1 MALSE
6 LGKRAKIAIAKK
18 GLKPTVRTNY
28 GLDYQKKMLRQL
40 ERIMQGT
47 SKMSIENQ
55 NKLYKNL
62 TNSILKHSKQRE
74 SEAIAIQLKKFQ
86 GNNAWKIFTKKQGRL
101 QIGSKVKLPTQIL
114 AEYANIAT
122 QDPQVYIQSLIDE
135 KQGFIN
141 KVALELG
148 EDLSDL
154 TDTEW
159 KLIQEAADAHEDYHG
174 KYSGWYWVLQHLDE
188 VYSMRVDRESLITQ
202 IDEGD
207 VLSLIMFERTK
218 TLREKQ
224 ETWQRLYDKAKTL
237 RENQETWQRA
247 YDKVIE
253 ENNMRINKGK
263 HASLVDYLDVMIANP
278 TFTSEGMDTLSQL
291 GDYYIEHVNGKGTT
305 ADFMQWLK
313 DESLDDIWYKK

>member
-55 NKLYKNL
+55 NKLYRNL

-122 QDPQVYIQSLIDE
+122 QDPRIYIQNLIDE

-159 KLIQEAADAHEDYHG
+159 NLIQEAADAHEDYHG

-188 VYSMRVDRESLITQ
+188 LYSMKVDRQSLITQ

-207 VLSLIMFERTK
+207 VLSLVIFERTK

-224 ETWQRLYDKAKTL
+224 ETWQR
-237 RENQETWQRA
+237 A
-247 YDKVIE
+247 YNKVIE
-253 ENNMRINKGK
+253 EHDKRIDNGEY
-263 HASLVDYLDVMIANP
+263 ASLKDYLDVMIANP
-278 TFTSEGMDTLSQL
+278 AFTSESMDTLSQL
-291 GDYYIEHVNGKGTT
+291 GDYYVEHVSGTGTT
-305 ADFMQWLK
+305 SDFMQWLK
-313 DESLDDIWYKK
+313 EKGLNDIWGK

>member
-6 LGKRAKIAIAKK
+6 LGKRAKKAIAAK

-28 GLDYQKKMLRQL
+28 GLDYQKKMLKQL

-62 TNSILKHSKQRE
+62 TNSILKHSKERE
-74 SEAIAIQLKKFQ
+74 SEAIAIQLKKWQ
-86 GNNAWKIFTKKQGRL
+86 GENSWKIFKKKQGRL
-101 QIGSKVKLPTQIL
+101 QIGSKVRLPTQIL
-114 AEYANIAT
+114 AEYAKIAT

-141 KVALELG
+141 KVMLELG
-148 EDLSDL
+148 EDISDL

-159 KLIQEAADAHEDYHG
+159 QLIQEAADSRMDYHG
-174 KYSGWYWVLQHLDE
+174 KYSGWYWVLDHLDE
-188 VYSMRVDRESLITQ
+188 VYSMGVDRKSLITQ
-202 IDEGD
+202 INEGD
-207 VLSLIMFERTK
+207 VLSLVIFERAK

-224 ETWQRLYDKAKTL
+224 ETWQR
-237 RENQETWQRA
+237 A
-247 YDKVIE
+247 YNKVIE
-253 ENNMRINKGK
+253 ENNTRLDNGQ
-263 HASLVDYLDVMIANP
+263 HASLLNYLDVMIANP
-278 TFTSEGMDTLSQL
+278 AFTSEGMDVLGQL
-291 GDYYIEHVNGKGTT
+291 GDYYIQNVSGTGTT

-313 DESLDDIWYKK
+313 EMGLNDIWGK

>member
-47 SKMSIENQ
+47 SKMSIQNQ
-55 NKLYKNL
+55 NKLYRNL

-101 QIGSKVKLPTQIL
+101 QIGSKVKLPTQVL

-141 KVALELG
+141 KVSIELG

-159 KLIQEAADAHEDYHG
+159 RLIQEAADAHEDYHG

-188 VYSMRVDRESLITQ
+188 LYSMKVDRQSLITQ
-202 IDEGD
+202 INEGD
-207 VLSLIMFERTK
+207 VLSLVIFERAK
-218 TLREKQ
+218 TLREK
-224 ETWQRLYDKAKTL
+224 
-237 RENQETWQRA
+237 QETWQRA

-253 ENNMRINKGK
+253 EQNMRLDNGQ
-263 HASLVDYLDVMIANP
+263 HASLLDYLDVMIANP
-278 TFTSEGMDTLSQL
+278 AFTSEGMDTLSQL
-291 GDYYIEHVNGKGTT
+291 GDYYIEHVSGTGTT

-313 DESLDDIWYKK
+313 EMGLNDIWGK

>member
-6 LGKRAKIAIAKK
+6 LGKRAKTAIAKK

-47 SKMSIENQ
+47 SKMSIQNQ
-55 NKLYKNL
+55 NKLYRNL
-62 TNSILKHSKQRE
+62 TNSILKHSKERE

-86 GNNAWKIFTKKQGRL
+86 GGNAWKIFTKKQGRL

-159 KLIQEAADAHEDYHG
+159 RLIQEAADAHEDYHG

-188 VYSMRVDRESLITQ
+188 LYSMKVDRQSLITQ

-207 VLSLIMFERTK
+207 VLSLVIFERVK
-218 TLREKQ
+218 TLREK
-224 ETWQRLYDKAKTL
+224 
-237 RENQETWQRA
+237 QETWQRA

-253 ENNMRINKGK
+253 EQNRRLDNGQ
-263 HASLVDYLDVMIANP
+263 HASLLDYLDVMVANP
-278 TFTSEGMDTLSQL
+278 AFTSEGMDTLGQL
-291 GDYYIEHVNGKGTT
+291 GDYYIQNVSGTGTT
-305 ADFMQWLK
+305 SDFMQWLK
-313 DESLDDIWYKK
+313 EMGLNDIWGK